1 MTQEQKDLTKR
12 LSIGRTISAVAWSFL
27 GVRANAEHAEDMKR
41 LNPFYVILVG
51 IVACLLLVVGLMVL
65 VKFVVLQ

>member
-1 MTQEQKDLTKR
+1 MKEEKDLTKR

-51 IVACLLLVVGLMVL
+51 IVACLILVVGLMFL
-65 VKFVVLQ
+65 VQFIVAK